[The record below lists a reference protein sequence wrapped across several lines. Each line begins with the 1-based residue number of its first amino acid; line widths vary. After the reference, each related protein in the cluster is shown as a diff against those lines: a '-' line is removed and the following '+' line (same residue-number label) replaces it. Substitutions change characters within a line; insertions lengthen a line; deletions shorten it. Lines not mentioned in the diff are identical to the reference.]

1 MQLSASLRI
10 ARKYYVKTDVKKT
23 LREQKTSSFEKG
35 QLSLKNHRGK
45 AQNER
50 EKFFHLTSSNIEHIQ
65 LLNKDKSRGVP
76 PLDRCRRPPKSTK
89 THTFLKLVQPWKARP
104 RSGTLWE
111 IASRKN
117 KNTEKRNRSS
127 CVRTKQTKTTKKWI
141 KQENSNKKEQ
151 NYINLNATALYLIR
165 EKF

>member
-1 MQLSASLRI
+1 M
-10 ARKYYVKTDVKKT
+10 KTDVKKT

-35 QLSLKNHRGK
+35 QLSLKNQREK

-104 RSGTLWE
+104 RGGTLWE

-127 CVRTKQTKTTKKWI
+127 CVRTKQTKTKKMDKTG
-141 KQENSNKKEQ
+141 KQQQKRTELYKFKRNS
-151 NYINLNATALYLIR
+151 LIPD
-165 EKF
+165 